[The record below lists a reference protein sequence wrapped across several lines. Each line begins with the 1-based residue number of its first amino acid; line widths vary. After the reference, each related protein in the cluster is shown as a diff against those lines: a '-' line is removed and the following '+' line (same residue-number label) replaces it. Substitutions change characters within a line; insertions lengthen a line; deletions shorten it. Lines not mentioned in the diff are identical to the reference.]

1 MYPESARASFEAMIR
16 RPEET
21 FDLALTAFLVA
32 AEGDP
37 ALDVEA
43 EWRRLNGW
51 AEEFRSRVA
60 PEWNNLQKLARLRSY
75 LFDELGFRG
84 DGRDYYSPSNSLLHE
99 VIRRREGVPLTLSL
113 LFLELLFLS
122 HPLALV
128 FSSDPALIAM
138 AAAMLTMGSWV
149 MIADGSQGMML
160 SAVRATGDTWIP
172 TLMHFTAYFGV
183 MIPLAW
189 ALAFPLKL
197 GASGLFLGILGASVV
212 AVGLLSWR
220 FYQRTAIAT
229 PA

>member
-37 ALDVEA
+37 SLDVEA

-99 VIRRREGVPLTLSL
+99 VIRRREGVPLTLSI
-113 LFLELLFLS
+113 LFLEIGWRAGMPLEGVGFPGHFLVRLTGEERDLLLD
-122 HPLALV
+122 P
-128 FSSDPALIAM
+128 FSEGRSVHEEDCRRMLIEISDGKLDYDRSLIASVGKREM
-138 AAAMLTMGSWV
+138 IRRLLNNPQGLVPARERRRRRARRGGTAAHAAARRR
-149 MIADGSQGMML
+149 
-160 SAVRATGDTWIP
+160 VR
-172 TLMHFTAYFGV
+172 
-183 MIPLAW
+183 
-189 ALAFPLKL
+189 
-197 GASGLFLGILGASVV
+197 GA
-212 AVGLLSWR
+212 R
-220 FYQRTAIAT
+220 
-229 PA
+229 